1 MQPPIYLGDE
11 VSGAGYRLAG
21 ARARIPEPGR
31 ETDALERARQEAP
44 LVLVS
49 AAVAARI
56 PKEALDEALAGRE
69 SLVLVVADL
78 IGGTAAPDLASRLRQ
93 ELGIA

>member
-1 MQPPIYLGDE
+1 MRPPIYLGDV

-21 ARARIPEPGR
+21 ARTQVPQPGR
-31 ETDALERARQEAP
+31 EADALERARQDAP

-56 PKEALDEALAGRE
+56 PENALNDAVAARE
-69 SLVLVVADL
+69 SLVLVLADL

-93 ELGIA
+93 ELGI